1 MEAKVDIGLK
11 GKNIVV
17 TGAARSIGQQIAI
30 GFAEIGANV
39 IGVDIIDLGETAEK
53 VTATGANWSAYSAD
67 ISDPNSVEETC
78 GKIISDHGSIDGLVN
93 NAALYGGL
101 KMTPMDKIDLD
112 IWDKVMNINARGTYL
127 VVRYLMPGLIEA
139 KGSVINIASGSA
151 LRGSPGLMHYVASKG
166 AVIAMTRAMA
176 TELGAHGIRVNAVA
190 PGFVANEASQGLS
203 DMYDKYLEMTVMA
216 QSIKEP
222 TKPEDI
228 VGTCLYLASSLA
240 ATVTGQVCPVD
251 NGLCKT

>member
-1 MEAKVDIGLK
+1 MDIGLK
-11 GKNIVV
+11 GKNVVV
-17 TGAARSIGQQIAI
+17 TGAGRSIGQQIAI
-30 GFAEIGANV
+30 GFAKIGANV
-39 IGVDIIDLGETAEK
+39 TGVDIIDLEETGTK
-53 VTATGANWSAYSAD
+53 VSAAGGNWSAYNAD
-67 ISDPNSVEETC
+67 LADPSSVEEAC
-78 GKIISDHGSIDGLVN
+78 GKIIADNGTINALVN

-101 KMTPMDKIDLD
+101 KMMPMDKIDLNV
-112 IWDKVMNINARGTYL
+112 WDQVMNINVRGTYL
-127 VVRYLMPGLIEA
+127 VVRNLMPALIEA
-139 KGSVINIASGSA
+139 KGSVINIASGAA

-166 AVIAMTRAMA
+166 AVIGMTRSMA
-176 TELGAHGIRVNAVA
+176 TELGGQGVRVNAIA

-222 TKPEDI
+222 TKPDDM
-228 VGTCLYLASSLA
+228 VGTCLYLASPLA

>member
-1 MEAKVDIGLK
+1 MDIGLK
-11 GKNIVV
+11 GKNVVV

-39 IGVDIIDLGETAEK
+39 IGVDILDLSETEEK
-53 VTATGANWSAYSAD
+53 IKATGANWSGYSAD
-67 ISDPNSVEETC
+67 ISDPKSVEETC
-78 GKIISDHGSIDGLVN
+78 GNIISDHGSIDALVN

-101 KMTPMDKIDLD
+101 KMVPMDKIDLD
-112 IWDKVMNINARGTYL
+112 VWDKVMNINARGTYL

-151 LRGSPGLMHYVASKG
+151 LRGSPGLMHYIASKG
-166 AVIAMTRAMA
+166 AVIGMTRAMA

-216 QSIKEP
+216 QSIKEA

>member
-1 MEAKVDIGLK
+1 MDIGLK
-11 GKNIVV
+11 GKNVVV
-17 TGAARSIGQQIAI
+17 TGAGRSIGQQIAI
-30 GFAEIGANV
+30 GFAAIGANV
-39 IGVDIIDLGETAEK
+39 IGVDIIDLEETGKK
-53 VTATGANWSAYSAD
+53 VSVVGGNWSAYNAD
-67 ISDPNSVEETC
+67 LADPTSIEEACGMINSDKGIV
-78 GKIISDHGSIDGLVN
+78 DALVN

-101 KMTPMDKIDLD
+101 KMMPMDEIDLD
-112 IWDKVMNINARGTYL
+112 VWDQVMNINVRGTYL
-127 VVRYLMPGLIEA
+127 VVRNLMSALIKS
-139 KGSVINIASGSA
+139 KGSIINIASGSA

-166 AVIAMTRAMA
+166 AVIGMTRSMA
-176 TELGAHGIRVNAVA
+176 TELGGHGVRVNAVA

-203 DMYDKYLEMTVMA
+203 EMYDKYLDMTVMA

-228 VGTCLYLASSLA
+228 VGTCLYLASPLA

>member
-1 MEAKVDIGLK
+1 MDIGLS

-17 TGAARSIGQQIAI
+17 TGAGRSIGQEIAI
-30 GFAEIGANV
+30 GFAEVGANV
-39 IGVDIIDLGETAEK
+39 IGVDIIDLNETGEK
-53 VTATGANWSAYSAD
+53 VTAAGTGSWSAHSAD
-67 ISDPNSVEETC
+67 LEDPNSIEEAC
-78 GKIISDHGSIDGLVN
+78 KNIMANNASIDALVN

-101 KMTPMDKIDLD
+101 KMMPMDKIDLNV
-112 IWDKVMNINARGTYL
+112 WDKVMNINVRGTYL
-127 VVRYLMPGLIEA
+127 VVRNLMPALIEA
-139 KGSVINIASGSA
+139 KGKVVNIASGSA

-166 AVIAMTRAMA
+166 AVIGMTRSMA
-176 TELGAHGIRVNAVA
+176 TELGGHGVTVNAVA

-222 TKPEDI
+222 TEPKDM
-228 VGTCLYLASSLA
+228 VGTILYLTSPLA
-240 ATVTGQVCPVD
+240 NSVTGQVCPVD